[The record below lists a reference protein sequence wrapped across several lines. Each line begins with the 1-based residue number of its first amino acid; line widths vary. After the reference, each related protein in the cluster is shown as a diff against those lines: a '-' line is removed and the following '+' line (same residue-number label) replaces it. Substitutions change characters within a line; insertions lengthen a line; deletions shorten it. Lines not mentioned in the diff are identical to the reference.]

1 LSYRQAFVS
10 IDILGPE
17 MSRDEH
23 ENPNQADD
31 LFQQEMDGAVR
42 LEHDRASPFKPRL
55 RPHPLPP
62 NPRVTGEREEDDFVD
77 IQLET
82 GEVLEFM
89 RPGVQRRLFQDLQ
102 RGRIP
107 PEDMLDLHGLRVVE
121 ARRELAGFLAHAM
134 RHRLRVVQIIH
145 GKGSRS
151 QGQQPIL
158 KQKINQWLRQRDE
171 ILAFCSAPRFDGGTG
186 AVYVL
191 LSRKGP
197 KASDWR

>member
-1 LSYRQAFVS
+1 
-10 IDILGPE
+10 
-17 MSRDEH
+17 MSRDDP
-23 ENPNQADD
+23 ENPNLADD

-42 LEHDRASPFKPRL
+42 LEHDRASPFKRRL
-55 RPHPLPP
+55 RPQPLPP

-82 GEVLEFM
+82 GEILEFM

-102 RGRIP
+102 RGRMP

-121 ARRELAGFLAHAM
+121 ARRELAGFLAHAI

-151 QGQQPIL
+151 QGQQPVL
-158 KQKINQWLRQRDE
+158 KQKINQWLRQREE

-197 KASDWR
+197 ATSDWR